1 MRVIHAASLFL
12 LVSLA
17 GCGTNSVSP
26 AISGNPGVQTGVGPD
41 GYPTLISLT
50 INKPTVAGAEGRAA
64 CARSQMNDL
73 EGAPVISGTS
83 VQASAKSSFYFSP
96 AGISKP
102 FRYSLLI
109 SGESQTVYKFDRLHY
124 INDGS
129 QGGEI
134 KASSYW
140 SPEYLVQDLENI
152 ADRIDECA
160 RSR

>member
-1 MRVIHAASLFL
+1 MRVIYAVSAFL
-12 LVSLA
+12 LASVA

-26 AISGNPGVQTGVGPD
+26 AIAGNPGVQTGVGPD

-50 INKPTVAGAEGRAA
+50 IRRPTIAGAKDRSE
-64 CARSQMNDL
+64 CAKSQMNAL
-73 EGAPVISGTS
+73 EGDPVISGSS
-83 VQASAKSSFYFSP
+83 VQASAKSSFYFAP
-96 AGISKP
+96 VGVSKP

-109 SGESQTVYKFDRLHY
+109 SGERQTAYKFDRLYY

-129 QGGEI
+129 QGGQM

-140 SPEYLVQDLENI
+140 SPEYVVQDLESI
-152 ADRIDECA
+152 ADRIDECT